1 MNTDALYFTTHPSV
15 IGKLVMVASV
25 RGVRYLNLLHDNEDA
40 FTHLAHR
47 LDVQT
52 TSMLLEMPGFFAT
65 ATAAI
70 DAYFNH
76 NTPLKLPYDLAQ
88 GTALQRAVWLE
99 IAKIPYGET
108 ISYSQLA
115 ERVGFPRAVR
125 AVASACGAN
134 PVPLI
139 IPCHR
144 IVAKDGTLGGFSLGG
159 LDVKE
164 LLLAAELRSL
174 HPLKHSTAAVA

>member
-1 MNTDALYFTTHPSV
+1 MTTDAIYFSTHPTV
-15 IGKLVMVASV
+15 IGKLVIAATV
-25 RGVRYLNLLHDNEDA
+25 RGVRYLSLLKENEDA
-40 FTHLAHR
+40 FTHLAHKF
-47 LDVQT
+47 DIET

-65 ATAAI
+65 STVAI
-70 DAYFNH
+70 DEYFNY
-76 NTPLKLPYDLAQ
+76 NTPLKLPFDLVE

-108 ISYSQLA
+108 ISYTQLA

-144 IVAKDGTLGGFSLGG
+144 VVAKDGSLGGFSLGG

-164 LLLAAELRSL
+164 LLLAAELRSV
-174 HPLKHSTAAVA
+174 HPLKNSSAVA